1 LYAAILKNGPQ
12 FRTLV
17 AVGTRAVEQQQVHI
31 FFDTWAKL
39 GRSAVLAV
47 LTYLALVFL
56 LRFSGKR
63 TLSKMNVYD
72 FVFVVAL
79 GSVLASTILT
89 QDITLSDG
97 ILALVCLMSLQYLLS
112 SLSIK
117 SHRVDSIVNGVP
129 TLVFHNDKFLEK
141 AMKDERV
148 SPEELRAAARNR
160 GIRDMTNIDSIILE
174 TDGTF
179 SIVQKSKLDG
189 FSSLEDVPE
198 HRDFKPEQDRDK
210 SADNAAT

>member
-1 LYAAILKNGPQ
+1 M
-12 FRTLV
+12 
-17 AVGTRAVEQQQVHI
+17 EQQQIHI

-39 GRSAVLAV
+39 GRSAILAV

-97 ILALVCLMSLQYLLS
+97 ILALICLMSLQYVMS
-112 SLSIK
+112 YLSIK

-129 TLVFHNDKFLEK
+129 TMVFHNGKFIEK
-141 AMKDERV
+141 IMTSERV
-148 SPEELRAAARNR
+148 SSEELRAAARNR
-160 GIRDMTNIDSIILE
+160 GIRDMATIDSIVLE
-174 TDGTF
+174 TDGSF
-179 SIVQKSKLDG
+179 SIVQRSKLEG
-189 FSSLEDVPE
+189 ASSLEDVPE
-198 HRDFKPEQDRDK
+198 HPDFKPEQDRDK
-210 SADNAAT
+210 SADNAST